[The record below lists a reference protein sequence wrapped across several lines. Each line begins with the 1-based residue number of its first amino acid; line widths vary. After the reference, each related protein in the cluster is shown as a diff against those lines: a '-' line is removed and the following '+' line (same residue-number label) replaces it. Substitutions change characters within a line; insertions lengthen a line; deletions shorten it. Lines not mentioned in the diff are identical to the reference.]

1 VSAVA
6 SVYREAPATALAIYA
21 HPDDAE
27 ISCGAT
33 IAKWVAS
40 GSAVHLVT
48 CTRGDKGASDPMV
61 DADELVIRRSS
72 EIDDA
77 AAVLGL
83 SSVRRLGHL
92 DGEIENDLD
101 LRRELVALVREIRPD
116 AVICPDPLAVFFGE
130 HYFNHRD
137 HRIVGWAVL
146 DAVAPASSSPL
157 YFPESGEAHEVA
169 TVFLSG
175 SLEANLYV
183 DVSSSIDVKAEAVLC
198 HRSQLG
204 ADPGWLRSVVFERAA
219 EAGREVGIRYAE
231 GFRRIRLAR

>member
-1 VSAVA
+1 
-6 SVYREAPATALAIYA
+6 
-21 HPDDAE
+21 
-27 ISCGAT
+27 
-33 IAKWVAS
+33 
-40 GSAVHLVT
+40 VHLVT
-48 CTRGDKGASDPMV
+48 CTSGDKGATELLTDI
-61 DADELVIRRSS
+61 DALIARRSS
-72 EIDDA
+72 EIQQA

-83 SSVRRLGHL
+83 SSVRSLGHL
-92 DGEIENDLD
+92 DGEIENDLG
-101 LRRELVALVREIRPD
+101 LRGELVALLREIRPE

-137 HRIVGWAVL
+137 HRIVGWAAL

-157 YFPESGEAHEVA
+157 YFPDSGEAHSVA

-204 ADPGWLRSVVFERAA
+204 ADPDWLRSVVFERAA

-231 GFRRIRLAR
+231 GFRRIRLTR

>member
-1 VSAVA
+1 
-6 SVYREAPATALAIYA
+6 
-21 HPDDAE
+21 
-27 ISCGAT
+27 
-33 IAKWVAS
+33 
-40 GSAVHLVT
+40 
-48 CTRGDKGASDPMV
+48 MV
-61 DADELVIRRSS
+61 DADELVIRRSG
-72 EIDDA
+72 EIDAA

-137 HRIVGWAVL
+137 HRIVGWAAL

>member
-1 VSAVA
+1 VSVA
-6 SVYREAPATALAIYA
+6 SSVYREAPATALAIYA

-33 IAKWVAS
+33 IAKWVAA
-40 GSAVHLVT
+40 GSSVHLVT
-48 CTRGDKGASDPMV
+48 CTRGDKGATDPTI
-61 DADELVIRRSS
+61 DPEELVIRRSA
-72 EIDDA
+72 EIDEA

-83 SSVRRLGHL
+83 TSVRRLGHP

-101 LRRELVALVREIRPD
+101 LRRELVSLVREIRPD

-137 HRIVGWAVL
+137 HRIVGWAAL

-175 SLEANLYV
+175 SLDANLYV